1 MKYLYSGASQNLL
14 CNKKKITHT
23 FYLDKPIKEHLLL
36 HFQTLLLAI
45 YNKYLVKLGMYSLF
59 IQYYSFKN
67 SVRIRGRGNSSN
79 LSLSFTH
86 FRISALQSSSKVPTV
101 EMNRSILKEFYI
113 IMLTQ
118 IITLSSLR
126 CHTKAIRT
134 PKIQQL

>member
-1 MKYLYSGASQNLL
+1 
-14 CNKKKITHT
+14 
-23 FYLDKPIKEHLLL
+23 
-36 HFQTLLLAI
+36 
-45 YNKYLVKLGMYSLF
+45 MYSLF

-113 IMLTQ
+113 IMSTQ

-126 CHTKAIRT
+126 CHTKTIRT
-134 PKIQQL
+134 PKIDSYNQGGMGGISYKGLCGKATKGYTGISLVQVM

>member
-1 MKYLYSGASQNLL
+1 
-14 CNKKKITHT
+14 
-23 FYLDKPIKEHLLL
+23 
-36 HFQTLLLAI
+36 
-45 YNKYLVKLGMYSLF
+45 MYSLF

-113 IMLTQ
+113 IMSTQ
-118 IITLSSLR
+118 IITLSSLGY
-126 CHTKAIRT
+126 HAKAIRT
-134 PKIQQL
+134 PKINSYNQGEDEEFFLYRPMRGGSARKGYLFQTSDIQKGRDFTT

>member
-1 MKYLYSGASQNLL
+1 
-14 CNKKKITHT
+14 
-23 FYLDKPIKEHLLL
+23 
-36 HFQTLLLAI
+36 
-45 YNKYLVKLGMYSLF
+45 MYSLF

-113 IMLTQ
+113 IMSTQ

-134 PKIQQL
+134 PKIDSYNQGGMGGISYNGLYGEAPPKRDTFLRLQVYERVGISLVEVM

>member
-1 MKYLYSGASQNLL
+1 
-14 CNKKKITHT
+14 
-23 FYLDKPIKEHLLL
+23 
-36 HFQTLLLAI
+36 
-45 YNKYLVKLGMYSLF
+45 MYSLF

-113 IMLTQ
+113 IMSTQ
-118 IITLSSLR
+118 IITLRSLGY
-126 CHTKAIRT
+126 HAKAIRT
-134 PKIQQL
+134 PKINSYNQGGTRNFSYKGLCVGAPPEKGTFFRLQVYKRVGISLVEVM

>member
-1 MKYLYSGASQNLL
+1 
-14 CNKKKITHT
+14 
-23 FYLDKPIKEHLLL
+23 
-36 HFQTLLLAI
+36 
-45 YNKYLVKLGMYSLF
+45 MYSLF

-113 IMLTQ
+113 IVLTQ

-126 CHTKAIRT
+126 CHTKAIQT
-134 PKIQQL
+134 PKIDSYNQWVWGVFPIKAYAGRQRKGIRISLVQVM

>member
-1 MKYLYSGASQNLL
+1 
-14 CNKKKITHT
+14 
-23 FYLDKPIKEHLLL
+23 
-36 HFQTLLLAI
+36 
-45 YNKYLVKLGMYSLF
+45 MYSLF

-113 IMLTQ
+113 IMSTQ

-126 CHTKAIRT
+126 CYTKAIRT
-134 PKIQQL
+134 PKIDSYNQGGMGGISYKGLCGKATKGYTGISLVQVM

>member
-1 MKYLYSGASQNLL
+1 
-14 CNKKKITHT
+14 
-23 FYLDKPIKEHLLL
+23 
-36 HFQTLLLAI
+36 
-45 YNKYLVKLGMYSLF
+45 MYSLF

-113 IMLTQ
+113 IMSTQ

-134 PKIQQL
+134 PKIITKGGMGGISYKGLCGKATKGYTGISLVQVM

>member
-1 MKYLYSGASQNLL
+1 
-14 CNKKKITHT
+14 
-23 FYLDKPIKEHLLL
+23 
-36 HFQTLLLAI
+36 
-45 YNKYLVKLGMYSLF
+45 MYSLF

-113 IMLTQ
+113 IMSTQ
-118 IITLSSLR
+118 IITLSSLGY
-126 CHTKAIRT
+126 HAKAIQT
-134 PKIQQL
+134 PKIDSYNQGGIGGISYKGLCGEATKGYRDFIRSSNMKAQGNLSF